1 MPAGC
6 NPGPKAIE
14 QCRGPGG
21 PQISLVILGD
31 KEDWVGTSQL
41 LIHLAHVQL
50 QEGARGHTG
59 KVRLLCFPDS
69 APETGI
75 FHVLKESP
83 WQLNAIK
90 SWKFYPKGRF
100 PALGLRMGSWQAAGL

>member
-1 MPAGC
+1 M
-6 NPGPKAIE
+6 
-14 QCRGPGG
+14 
-21 PQISLVILGD
+21 
-31 KEDWVGTSQL
+31 GTSQL

-83 WQLNAIK
+83 WQLKKLEILPQGQVPRPGATDGLLAGCRFIEGG
-90 SWKFYPKGRF
+90 KFTIV
-100 PALGLRMGSWQAAGL
+100 